1 MPGTDRFVIERQL
14 GSGGFGVV
22 YAAYDRKQN
31 VRVALKLLRRAGAPS
46 LCRFKQEFR
55 ALSGLTHPNLVSIYE
70 LLYEGAGRFPHVR
83 SRRPSERRDG
93 CRRGRSSHHHTGS
106 RSEHRTDA
114 G

>member
-31 VRVALKLLRRAGAPS
+31 VRVALKLLRRADAPS

-55 ALSGLTHPNLVSIYE
+55 AL
-70 LLYEGAGRFPHVR
+70 
-83 SRRPSERRDG
+83 
-93 CRRGRSSHHHTGS
+93 
-106 RSEHRTDA
+106 
-114 G
+114 